1 MAEFLIQAVE
11 IYGMIGA
18 GVAALFLLFGVD
30 RVAPGAR
37 GAYLFRPLVAPGV
50 ILLWPLVLWRW
61 RALERA
67 LHSGDPRAP
76 DAHAPD
82 LQAGDVG

>member
-30 RVAPGAR
+30 RIEPGAR
-37 GAYLFRPLVAPGV
+37 GSYLFRPLVAPGI

-61 RALERA
+61 LVLERA
-67 LHSGDPRAP
+67 LRAGG
-76 DAHAPD
+76 
-82 LQAGDVG
+82 AG

>member
-67 LHSGDPRAP
+67 LRAP

-82 LQAGDVG
+82 PQAGDAG